1 LNGQPDS
8 TAKLTSPQQV
18 SAGTGPEFIKVPMT
32 VLRDAKLAPAAK
44 LLYGRLVLFLGKAGI
59 HQPSH
64 ERLALEI
71 GIKPRQVRYLLA
83 QLRKCGYIDSRRTQ
97 RGTCRY
103 RILERRNTAVQDIQ
117 EEGQERQFSAGENG
131 DISPEGA
138 AIYRLHKDGCK
149 KVSKEETTST
159 PASPVLLA
167 ENHPIDWPVIQ
178 DLIGWLAAVAIDV
191 AARQRIQKDLNA
203 QGMDGRHLKAYL
215 ERFPIGRC
223 KNPVGVLISIVPKL
237 TALLK
242 DIDPDEPAPMSA
254 FERSFTPKVYRCA
267 TCEDTGRVTAIAGKE
282 LRKSVGAACRD
293 CERGK
298 EAWREDHRAIA
309 DQMFRLDHSE
319 RQEKL
324 DWVESRGGDRSLI
337 ESLMGCMR

>member
-8 TAKLTSPQQV
+8 TAKLTSPQA
-18 SAGTGPEFIKVPMT
+18 SAGSGPDFIKVPIK
-32 VLRDAKLAPAAK
+32 VLRDARLAPAAK
-44 LLYGRLVLFLGKAGI
+44 LLYGRLVLFLGKTGI
-59 HQPSH
+59 HQPGH

-71 GIKPRQVRYLLA
+71 GVTPRQVRYLLA

-103 RILERRNTAVQDIQ
+103 RILERQNSAVQDLQ
-117 EEGQERQFSAGENG
+117 DEGQERQFSAGENG
-131 DISPEGA
+131 NISPEGA
-138 AIYRLHKDGCK
+138 AIYCLHKDGLK
-149 KVSKEETTST
+149 EVSKEGTTST
-159 PASPVLLA
+159 AASPVLLT
-167 ENHPIDWPVIQ
+167 EKHPIDWPVIQ
-178 DLIGWLAAVAIDV
+178 DLIGGLAAVAIDGG
-191 AARQRIQKDLNA
+191 ARQRIQKDLNA

-215 ERFPIGRC
+215 ERFPIGRS

-254 FERSFTPKVYRCA
+254 FERSFLKVYRCA
-267 TCEDTGRVTAIAGKE
+267 TCEDTGRVTGKS

-298 EAWREDHRAIA
+298 EAWKEDHQAIA

-324 DWVESRGGDRSLI
+324 DWVQSRGGDRSLI